1 MPSSF
6 FLIMSMFLLPPGPD
20 LIHQSLQLDDIHLSW
35 GRGRGGLCSLLCSGY
50 APGSWAGSQGAS
62 DSRKFQMTVSAAWG
76 GEGSAHYRDMGQART
91 QGRLVKGWTWVL
103 E

>member
-1 MPSSF
+1 
-6 FLIMSMFLLPPGPD
+6 
-20 LIHQSLQLDDIHLSW
+20 
-35 GRGRGGLCSLLCSGY
+35 
-50 APGSWAGSQGAS
+50 
-62 DSRKFQMTVSAAWG
+62 MTVSAAWG